1 MIVAVVRNRSEFV
14 GDTNGLV
21 IGIIIIAAG
30 VLFYFLSRMLQRKKA
45 A

>member
-1 MIVAVVRNRSEFV
+1 VAVVRNRREFV

-21 IGIIIIAAG
+21 IGIVIIAAG
-30 VLFYFLSRMLQRKKA
+30 VLLYFLSRMVQRRKA